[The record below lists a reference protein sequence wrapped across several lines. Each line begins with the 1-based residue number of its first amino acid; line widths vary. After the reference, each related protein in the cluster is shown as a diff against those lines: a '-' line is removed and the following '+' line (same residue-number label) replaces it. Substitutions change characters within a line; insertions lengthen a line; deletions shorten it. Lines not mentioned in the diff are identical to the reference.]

1 MRDIIL
7 RCIQTDF
14 KREHRTNQDRPKYF
28 SSLPGK
34 GEILAQDEATFLNSV
49 SLLCEVF
56 EHLRLADGTVI
67 NVLAVRKSTKTNRN
81 LMSTAKVPILEYCTL
96 LLDSPS
102 PPGVALLGK
111 QLQVSLLNRIL
122 MHKKTQS
129 LIFLC
134 QAIGEDV
141 HRSKPE
147 KFSDL
152 LLKVRQTLVNPPPNL
167 QSDSLATL
175 LLLLES
181 HLLRW
186 PSVLPE
192 KTG

>member
-1 MRDIIL
+1 ML
-7 RCIQTDF
+7 
-14 KREHRTNQDRPKYF
+14 
-28 SSLPGK
+28 
-34 GEILAQDEATFLNSV
+34 
-49 SLLCEVF
+49 
-56 EHLRLADGTVI
+56 
-67 NVLAVRKSTKTNRN
+67 
-81 LMSTAKVPILEYCTL
+81 TAKVPILEYCTL

-111 QLQVSLLNRIL
+111 QLQVSLLTRIL
-122 MHKKTQS
+122 IHEKTHL

-134 QAIGEDV
+134 QTIGEDV

-192 KTG
+192 KTGENSFKIKLNSTTILQR

>member
-1 MRDIIL
+1 
-7 RCIQTDF
+7 
-14 KREHRTNQDRPKYF
+14 
-28 SSLPGK
+28 
-34 GEILAQDEATFLNSV
+34 
-49 SLLCEVF
+49 
-56 EHLRLADGTVI
+56 
-67 NVLAVRKSTKTNRN
+67 
-81 LMSTAKVPILEYCTL
+81 
-96 LLDSPS
+96 
-102 PPGVALLGK
+102 
-111 QLQVSLLNRIL
+111 
-122 MHKKTQS
+122 MHKKTQL

-134 QAIGEDV
+134 QTIGEDV

-192 KTG
+192 KTGEQFQNQTELNNNPLKVIGTLKHWVRLSSCERLHQC